1 MTRVYTGPCGVKT
14 AAAALRARGFDVIEG
29 TEVVLVEAPDKTEA
43 ELEDICWPAL
53 AAMKAANRKAR
64 GL

>member
-14 AAAALRARGFDVIEG
+14 AAAALRARGFDVVEG
-29 TEVVLVEAPDKTEA
+29 TEVVLVEAPDMTEA
-43 ELEDICWPAL
+43 QLEDICWPAL
-53 AAMKAANRKAR
+53 AAMKEEYWKRR